1 MYSVK
6 VPSKHDKVVELETKV
21 KDTAILHELAMSDK
35 DKLKDKA
42 EKLKK
47 KL

>member
-1 MYSVK
+1 M
-6 VPSKHDKVVELETKV
+6 ELETKV
-21 KDTAILHELAMSDK
+21 KDAAIHQELTMSDK
-35 DKLKDKA
+35 DKLKEKA